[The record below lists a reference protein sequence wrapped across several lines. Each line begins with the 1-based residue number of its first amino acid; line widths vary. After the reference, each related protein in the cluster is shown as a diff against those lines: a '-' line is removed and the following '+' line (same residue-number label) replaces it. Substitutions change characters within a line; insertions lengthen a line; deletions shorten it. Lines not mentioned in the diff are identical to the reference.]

1 MVNKESIGIDN
12 DLTKD
17 RNMNTFKTYCKRRK
31 SGARF
36 PDRKANNRLCAC
48 HCIAGNGW
56 PSWEQILSP
65 AAKSSF
71 SGNLVDI
78 LVVRFISIPASV
90 AGAGADNTVRIA
102 SFAIAFVVA
111 QSTSALVSSKNLAK
125 DHACH
130 PENAQYRFHCLK
142 NMFGRRPPSEAGV
155 EPCTLRAV
163 TLKITENARSRN
175 SSFPGAINN
184 FFSSQDA
191 VTHRESAGPRRCSV
205 VHNGNLC
212 GIIEAMQVQDVIV
225 RPPWHSVNLHDV
237 IVRPTGSKG

>member
-1 MVNKESIGIDN
+1 MRQQARSCTSCTNKFTNKISPL
-12 DLTKD
+12 LTF
-17 RNMNTFKTYCKRRK
+17 R
-31 SGARF
+31 
-36 PDRKANNRLCAC
+36 
-48 HCIAGNGW
+48 W
-56 PSWEQILSP
+56 PPWEQIWSP

-90 AGAGADNTVRIA
+90 AGADNTVRIA
-102 SFAIAFVVA
+102 SSAIAFFVA
-111 QSTSALVSSKNLAK
+111 QSTSAPVSSKNLAK

-130 PENAQYRFHCLK
+130 PENAQYRFYCLK

-155 EPCTLRAV
+155 QPCTLRAV
-163 TLKITENARSRN
+163 TLKITENARIRN
-175 SSFPGAINN
+175 SSFPGAIDN
-184 FFSSQDA
+184 FFSSQGA

-205 VHNGNLC
+205 VPNGNLC